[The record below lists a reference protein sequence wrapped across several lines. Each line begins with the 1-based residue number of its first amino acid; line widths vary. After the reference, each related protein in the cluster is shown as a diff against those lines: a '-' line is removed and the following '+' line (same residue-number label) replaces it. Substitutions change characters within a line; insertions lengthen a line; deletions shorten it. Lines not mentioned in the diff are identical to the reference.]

1 MELHEQSQAV
11 EGTVTDQTLN
21 DESATTTNLTKE
33 TTIDNKH
40 ADIAST
46 ASKAQSKAEAIER
59 LSVIAELPAAEIT
72 RDSIDSLKQS
82 FYAFRKA
89 ELEQEKADFM
99 AKGNEES
106 AFAPMPDPL
115 EEQLH
120 QLLNDIKA
128 KRAKYVAE
136 QEALLQANLE
146 KKLAIIDE
154 LSTMAEDTDNVNKH
168 FNRFK
173 ELQQEF
179 KTSGAVPQTNDTEV
193 WKKYQSTVERFYD
206 QLKINK
212 DLRDYDFKKN
222 LEQKQ
227 LLIDEAEKLDGEND
241 IIIAFRRLQELH
253 SKWRE
258 TGPVAKELR
267 EDIWNRFKDTSA
279 NINKKY
285 QAFFEE
291 RKAREQEN
299 ETAKTAI
306 CEKLEALNFDE
317 LKTFAAWDEM
327 TKTILAAQEDW
338 KKLGFASKKVNNA
351 LFARFRETCDKFFE
365 SKAAY
370 FKQVKDDLASNL
382 EKKIALCERAEAL
395 KDSTDWKKTGDEFIA
410 LQKEWRTIGSV
421 AKKHSDAVWRRFLD
435 ACDYFF
441 EQRKKNTSGT
451 RRAEQANLKQKL
463 DIIDRLKAIDD
474 TLTRDNAIATV
485 KNLMAQWQ
493 QVGHVPF
500 KEKDKV
506 YDAYRAIV
514 NELYDRLDIRET
526 KAHFSNFENSIS
538 EMDGDKNKLFRERER
553 LARSY
558 EQKRNELKNYE
569 TNLCFFNAKSKSGSS
584 MLRDIER
591 KIQHINEDLATLEK
605 KIELIDSKLQ

>member
-11 EGTVTDQTLN
+11 EGTVKDQTLN
-21 DESATTTNLTKE
+21 DESATTTNFTE
-33 TTIDNKH
+33 DTTINDEQSEVT
-40 ADIAST
+40 ST
-46 ASKAQSKAEAIER
+46 VSKAQSKAEVLER
-59 LSVIAELPAAEIT
+59 LSAIAELPAAEIT

-115 EEQLH
+115 DEQLH

-128 KRAKYVAE
+128 KRAQYAAE

-227 LLIDEAEKLDGEND
+227 LLIDEAEKLNGEND

-253 SKWRE
+253 GKWRE
-258 TGPVAKELR
+258 TGPVAKEIR
-267 EDIWNRFKDTSA
+267 EDIWNRFKDASA
-279 NINKKY
+279 IINKKY

-306 CEKLEALNFDE
+306 CERLEALNFDE

-441 EQRKKNTSGT
+441 EQRKKNTSGA
-451 RRAEQANLKQKL
+451 RRAEQANLKLKL
-463 DIIDRLKAIDD
+463 DIIDQLKAIDD
-474 TLTRDNAIATV
+474 SLTRDNAIVTV

-506 YDAYRAIV
+506 YDAYRTIV

-569 TNLCFFNAKSKSGSS
+569 TNLCFFNAKSKSGNS

-605 KIELIDSKLQ
+605 KIEFIDSKLR